1 MAKQIGVPNQN
12 RRLFLRNK
20 LIFAVYS
27 REFLAILWCL
37 LIRYSNLKLMN
48 FNEASFNR
56 LYHEN
61 QVKVWISG

>member
-12 RRLFLRNK
+12 RRLFFRNK
-20 LIFAVYS
+20 LILAVYS
-27 REFLAILWCL
+27 RESLVILWRL
-37 LIRYSNLKLMN
+37 LIRYSNLKLTN